1 MIRFAT
7 YVLLVL
13 TLLMTGSYVYGKLSL
28 AEVQRLCNPEGKT
41 LTIDGYRLHFLES
54 NNQAGNVPVLFL
66 HGASSNARD
75 WRNTLFDQLPERLH
89 LVALD
94 RPGLGHSNNGKS
106 FPLNE
111 QTVMI
116 HDAAAQLNLDRPILV
131 AHSLSGVIAARLLA
145 DYPKHYRGLVIV
157 AGATY
162 PIGDGRSWYTN
173 LATTP
178 LVGTLFRHAVVPAL
192 APMVSPQFI
201 EKSFSPQPVIEGYAN
216 NACVDLLYSPE
227 RFLANA
233 SDLNEIRP
241 FLDESYPRYSK
252 IEQPV
257 SLIYGDS
264 DQLLAQFTHAWG
276 FQYKVPHAK
285 IVMLP
290 DQGHMLHFS
299 HPELIAKE
307 IERMAQ

>member
-1 MIRFAT
+1 MIRFAK
-7 YVLLVL
+7 YVLLVFIF
-13 TLLMTGSYVYGKLSL
+13 LMIGSYLYGKLSL
-28 AEVQRLCNPEGKT
+28 ANVQQLCVPEGKT
-41 LTIDGYRLHFLES
+41 LSIDGHTLHYLER
-54 NNQAGNVPVLFL
+54 NNPTGNVPVLFL

-75 WRNTLFDQLPERLH
+75 WQTTLFDQVSEDLH

-94 RPGLGHSNNGKS
+94 RPGLGHSNNSTS
-106 FPLNE
+106 FGLKK
-111 QTVMI
+111 QTEMI
-116 HDAAAQLNLDRPILV
+116 HNAAVHLKLDRPILV

-145 DYPKHYRGLVIV
+145 DYPEHYRGLVIV

-162 PIGDGRSWYTN
+162 PIGDGRSWYTI

-178 LVGTLFRHAVVPAL
+178 VVGALFRHAVVPAL
-192 APMVSPQFI
+192 APMVTPQLI
-201 EKSFSPQPVIEGYAN
+201 EKSFSPQPVINQYAE

-241 FLDESYPRYSK
+241 FLDESYPRYSR

-257 SLIYGDS
+257 SMIYGDS
-264 DQLLAQFTHAWG
+264 DKLLAQFTHAWG

>member
-1 MIRFAT
+1 MIRFAK
-7 YVLLVL
+7 YFLLVL
-13 TLLMTGSYVYGKLSL
+13 ILLTIGSYFYGKLSL
-28 AEVQRLCNPEGKT
+28 AEVQRLCVPEGKT
-41 LTIDGYRLHFLES
+41 LTVDGYTLHFLER
-54 NNQAGNVPVLFL
+54 NNREGSIPVLFL

-75 WRNTLFDQLPERLH
+75 WRTTLFDQLPESLH

-94 RPGLGHSNNGKS
+94 RPGLGHSNNSKS
-106 FPLNE
+106 LRLRE
-111 QTVMI
+111 QTEMI
-116 HDAAAQLNLDRPILV
+116 HSAAAQLNLDQPILV

-145 DYPKHYRGLVIV
+145 DYPKKYRGLVIV
-157 AGATY
+157 AGATF

-178 LVGTLFRHAVVPAL
+178 IVGDLFRHAVVPAV
-192 APMVSPQFI
+192 APLVSPQFI
-201 EKSFSPQPVIEGYAN
+201 EKSFSPQPVIDGYVKSS
-216 NACVDLLYSPE
+216 CVDLLYTPE

-233 SDLNEIRP
+233 RDLNGIRH

-264 DQLLAQFTHAWG
+264 DKLLAQFTHAYG
-276 FQYKVPHAK
+276 FRYKVPHAK
-285 IVMLP
+285 IVMLQ

-299 HPELIAKE
+299 HPKLIAKE